1 MIDVEKYVAVI
12 LLISLPGLLGG
23 LGLLALDTIESAL
36 GAKRVASITVYA
48 PPSLA
53 KPLEEFVALFESR
66 YSVKVN
72 VVVGATGHLISRLE
86 IARDADVLITADH
99 VYMELAVKR
108 ELVDPSTIKP
118 LSVVVPAVLISRH
131 SNVELKSPRDLVQ
144 LAEVGARIGI
154 PDPEVAPMGRLAV
167 KVLENLGIYNN
178 IRDRLLV
185 FSDVGV
191 TWRNLV
197 SGAIDV
203 AILPHVVWFSSPYD
217 ASILWLEPELLEDA
231 TTCILA
237 GVAKSTRSRDLA
249 ELFIREL
256 ATYIGE
262 QGPSRTGL
270 TISVRELASIS
281 RADYATLKVPGVC
294 RGGYG

>member
-1 MIDVEKYVAVI
+1 VIDVEKYVAVI
-12 LLISLPGLLGG
+12 LLISLPGVLGG

-36 GAKRVASITVYA
+36 GAKHIASITVYA

-72 VVVGATGHLISRLE
+72 VVVGATGYLVSRLE
-86 IARDADVLITADH
+86 AARDGDLLITADH

-108 ELVDPSTIKP
+108 ELVDSSTIKP
-118 LSVVVPAVLISRH
+118 LSVVVPAVLISRR
-131 SNVELKSPRDLVQ
+131 SNVELKSSRDLVQ
-144 LAEVGARIGI
+144 LAKMGVRIGI

-167 KVLENLGIYNN
+167 KVLENLGIYNH

-217 ASILWLEPELLEDA
+217 ASILWLEPELLKDA

-237 GVAKSTRSRDLA
+237 GVTRFTRSRDLA
-249 ELFIREL
+249 KLFIREL
-256 ATYIGE
+256 ATYIDE
-262 QGPSRTGL
+262 QDPSRTGL
-270 TISVRELASIS
+270 VTSVGELASIS